1 MLPQMILLCSVT
13 LVVNS
18 AITFVRRGGN
28 RSLYLMSTL
37 LVFVL
42 YFDVVLLS
50 YGAELRDQARRER
63 EESARLSP
71 LALRRSARSTTVE
84 ASVETTTV

>member
-28 RSLYLMSTL
+28 RTLYLMSTL
-37 LVFVL
+37 LLFVL

-50 YGAELRDQARRER
+50 YGAELRDQTRRER

-71 LALRRSARSTTVE
+71 LALRRSARSTTAE

>member
-1 MLPQMILLCSVT
+1 MILLCSVT

-18 AITFVRRGGN
+18 SITFMRRGGN
-28 RSLYLMSTL
+28 MTLYLMSTL
-37 LVFVL
+37 LVFDL
-42 YFDVVLLS
+42 YFDIVLLS

-71 LALRRSARSTTVE
+71 LAIRRSARSTAAD
-84 ASVETTTV
+84 ASPETTV